1 MKGTITLM
9 ALVAGFIGIIGI
21 LESIATFSLFQTF
34 ISAGLVWGAIEFN
47 RNAKESL
54 QDDNN

>member
-1 MKGTITLM
+1 M
-9 ALVAGFIGIIGI
+9 ALVAGFIGIIGT
-21 LESIATFSLFQTF
+21 LESITTFSLFQTF

>member
-1 MKGTITLM
+1 MKNTISLL
-9 ALVAGFIGIIGI
+9 AAIGGAIGLIGIV
-21 LESIATFSLFQTF
+21 ESVVTFSLFQTF